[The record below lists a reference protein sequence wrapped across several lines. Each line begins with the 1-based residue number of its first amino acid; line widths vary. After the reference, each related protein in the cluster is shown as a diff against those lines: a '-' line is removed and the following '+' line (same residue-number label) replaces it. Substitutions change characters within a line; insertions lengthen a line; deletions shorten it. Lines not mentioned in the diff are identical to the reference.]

1 MARKKDY
8 SDVPHFNLIREN
20 ETIEIDSIFQFK
32 GGFPELNS
40 FLNACTALNC
50 TVKFLNENLTA
61 EPGSGR
67 LIMNMYAAIA
77 SEPEIAER
85 YMIYLMKLGRGEIRP
100 LE

>member
-20 ETIEIDSIFQFK
+20 ETIEIDSVFQFK
-32 GGFPELNS
+32 GGYPEMHS
-40 FLNACTALNC
+40 FLNACQDLNC
-50 TVKFLNENLTA
+50 TVHFDNEDLTVS
-61 EPGSGR
+61 PGENR
-67 LIMNMYAAIA
+67 LMVNTYAAMA
-77 SEPEIAER
+77 VDPRMMEN